1 MKPLIAG
8 DYAVLTAV
16 LDSNVIVLD
25 LRNGK
30 IVNQISL
37 ADKGYVLS
45 APLIVGRFLIFSTTK
60 GIFVFAEVGTDCYQ
74 NREKA
79 QM

>member
-8 DYAVLTAV
+8 GYAVLV
-16 LDSNVIVLD
+16 SNLDNNAAILD

-45 APLIVGRFLIFSTTK
+45 APLIVENLLVFSTAK
-60 GIFVFAEVGTDCYQ
+60 GIFGYAGSNAVCSQ
-74 NREKA
+74 N
-79 QM
+79 Q